1 MQVVGQF
8 IATVGWLGLAL
19 IASELLATLIYWLG
33 QWIGF
38 RLIGARIVRIT
49 GFRLQLSKVNG
60 RWRFERPLTRH
71 PHLVANPPADA
82 KRFNHALYCFG
93 GGLFSLLTVMLSLI
107 TLTQFTFK
115 LNLWLFVFI
124 IWIWVNTLKAG
135 QLLPM
140 NLHGHSTAGQEFR
153 EGRATDAAMTAA
165 YVTAC
170 AAAIKVQTGSV
181 AALDAQMIVM
191 PRDGG
196 NRNYL
201 VVRQAWLILEWGLQ
215 HGLSTPELLAGLGRL
230 EPSFNTLPPVDLAK
244 YLDATLYWNLLTD
257 HRAPQIIAWYQDN
270 GVQRLLRRY
279 EPLAHYKL
287 TAVYEWRVHQQP
299 EQALALIKTGLKMA
313 QRVHDEEEIAW
324 LKALRVQVE
333 AS

>member
-1 MQVVGQF
+1 MQVFGQF

-19 IASELLATLIYWLG
+19 VASELGATLIHWLG
-33 QWIGF
+33 QWVSF

-49 GFRLQLSKVNG
+49 GFRLQLSKVHG
-60 RWRFERPLTRH
+60 HWKLERPLTRH
-71 PHLVANPPADA
+71 PHLVAAPPTDA
-82 KRFNHALYCFG
+82 HRFNHAIYCFG
-93 GGLFSLLTVMLSLI
+93 GGLFNLLTVMLSLI
-107 TLTQFTFK
+107 TLNQFKFSFD
-115 LNLWLFVFI
+115 LWLFALI
-124 IWIWVNTLKAG
+124 IWIWVNTLKAA

-140 NLHGHSTAGQEFR
+140 NLHGYPTAGQEFR
-153 EGRATDAAMTAA
+153 QARESTAAMTAA

-181 AALDAQMIVM
+181 RDLDASMIVM

-215 HGLSTPELLAGLGRL
+215 HGLDTSELLAGLSRL

-244 YLDATLYWNLLTD
+244 YLDATLYWNLITN
-257 HRAPQIIAWYQDN
+257 HRDPQILAWYQDD
-270 GVQRLLRRY
+270 GVQQLLRRY
-279 EPLAHYKL
+279 QPLAHYKL

-299 EQALALIKTGLKMA
+299 EQALALIEKGLKLA
-313 QRVHDEEEIAW
+313 QRLHEEEEIAW
-324 LKALRVQVE
+324 LKALRVQV
-333 AS
+333 AA